1 MPALLDSSDDSEL
14 TPATKRSGGSMDEH
28 IHITRMGSPPPEEE
42 EEEQEEEEEPMSPSA
57 TPAMR
62 NEGGCHQVQ
71 RLPRKTKSK
80 MVCDKD
86 GV

>member
-1 MPALLDSSDDSEL
+1 
-14 TPATKRSGGSMDEH
+14 
-28 IHITRMGSPPPEEE
+28 MGSPPPEEE